1 MKGIKSRKVCCYCH
15 KIIGRKPIPVGDS
28 SYAHGGCKRKNAVG
42 LNFLYGGVRR
52 RLSKINLE
60 ERR

>member
-42 LNFLYGGVRR
+42 FNYLYGRR
-52 RLSKINLE
+52 
-60 ERR
+60 